1 MKFKAN
7 SMKDAVLEAE
17 KIYKCD
23 KKQLKVYVIKSPGK
37 KFWGMVRT
45 SGEYDIEPINQIN
58 EDLSKQQQSKDG
70 CIEIV
75 SGKVMVTDPLQEGRY
90 ASIIVD
96 DPQIDVYVNGE
107 KVFGAAFATGNDRIE
122 FKSIVVDPVTKIKA
136 RLSKDKM
143 QAILEISKTP
153 GKEYFVK
160 DAKRSNVVFIR
171 SDYNEIQPPT
181 ATLDQC
187 LAKLKELNVDIKF
200 ISIEKIKELIN
211 EHNGGSAVVA
221 EGKRPINGLN
231 SKIKYL
237 FKNTSYRN
245 PDFDAEKKVNLMNHT
260 IIPTVNVGEVLAV
273 KVTPVI
279 LGRDGVTV
287 TGEVLKAREGKDI
300 PLKVGKGA
308 VLLDNET
315 KVVAISTGRPMYKKG
330 VISVVPTLVISHDI
344 DVVTGNVHFE
354 GDIVIKGN
362 ISENLKVSAGGDIT
376 VFGNIYHA
384 NVYAKGNIRVH
395 GNIINSK
402 VSAGLNVL
410 NYLCVL
416 PKLKQILEMVKTFQ
430 SVVSL
435 AEASKNH
442 EDVRRKLLQ
451 VVISKKNI
459 LDNLI
464 NDIQKLMTL
473 FNDEETNEL
482 IKILA
487 DIKRTL
493 TGINA
498 QCIENTGQIK
508 VLYEE
513 INEYVNTI
521 EGLYGNQADII
532 FENGQN
538 SFVQANGNIV
548 IADRGC
554 YQTNLMAKDAILF
567 KKTSSIV
574 RGGLLIA
581 RKCIKMGIVG
591 TPSGVST
598 YCRVLDKDGKI
609 DAVCYYNNTVL
620 NINDKI
626 TIIESNTY
634 GNEAGKKNT

>member
-17 KIYKCD
+17 KIYRCD

-37 KFWGMVRT
+37 KFLGMVRT
-45 SGEYDIEPINQIN
+45 TGEYDIEPINQIN
-58 EDLSKQQQSKDG
+58 EDLSKQQSKDG

-75 SGKVMVTDPLQEGRY
+75 SGKAMVTDPLQEGRY
-90 ASIIVD
+90 ASIIAD

-171 SDYNEIQPPT
+171 SDYKEIQPPA

-187 LAKLKELNVDIKF
+187 LVELKKLNVDIKF
-200 ISIEKIKELIN
+200 VNIEKIKELIN
-211 EHNGGSAVVA
+211 ELNGGSAVVA
-221 EGKRPINGLN
+221 EGKRLIDGLN

-245 PDFDAEKKVNLMNHT
+245 PDFDAEKKVDLMNHT
-260 IIPTVNVGEVLAV
+260 IIPSVNVGDVLAV
-273 KVTPVI
+273 KITPVI
-279 LGRDGVTV
+279 PGRDGITV
-287 TGEVLKAREGKDI
+287 TGTVLKAKEGKDI
-300 PLKVGKGA
+300 PLKVGKGTA
-308 VLLDNET
+308 LLDNDT
-315 KVVAISTGRPMYKKG
+315 KVVAVSSGRPEYKKG
-330 VISVVPTLVISHDI
+330 VISVIPTLVISHDV
-344 DVVTGNVHFE
+344 DVSTGNVHFD
-354 GDIVIKGN
+354 GDILIKGN
-362 ISENLKVSAGGDIT
+362 ISENLKVSTGGDIT

-416 PKLKQILEMVKTFQ
+416 PKLKQIIEMVKAFQ
-430 SVVSL
+430 SVVNL
-435 AEASKNH
+435 AEASKEH
-442 EDVRRKLLQ
+442 EDIRRKLLQ
-451 VVISKKNI
+451 VVINKKNI
-459 LDNLI
+459 LDNLMK
-464 NDIQKLMTL
+464 DIQNLIKL

-482 IKILA
+482 IRILE
-487 DIKRTL
+487 DVKRTL

-513 INEYVNTI
+513 IVEYVDTI
-521 EGLYGNQADII
+521 EGLYGNQADMI

-538 SFVQANGNIV
+538 SFIQANGNIV

-554 YQTNLMAKDAILF
+554 YQTNLMAKKAILF

-581 RKCIKMGIVG
+581 GKCIKMGIVG
-591 TPSGVST
+591 APSGVST
-598 YCRVLDKDGKI
+598 YCRVLDNDGKI
-609 DAVCYYNNTVL
+609 DAVYFYNNTVL

-626 TIIESNTY
+626 TVIESNTY
-634 GNEAGKKNT
+634 GNETGKKST

>member
-17 KIYKCD
+17 KIYRCD
-23 KKQLKVYVIKSPGK
+23 KKQLKVYVINSPGK

-58 EDLSKQQQSKDG
+58 EDLSKQQSKDG

-75 SGKVMVTDPLQEGRY
+75 SGKVIVTDPLQEGRY

-160 DAKRSNVVFIR
+160 DARRSNVVFIR
-171 SDYNEIQPPT
+171 SDYNEIQPPA

-200 ISIEKIKELIN
+200 MSIEKIKELVN
-211 EHNGGSAVVA
+211 QPNGGSAVVA
-221 EGKRPINGLN
+221 EGKRPINGLS

-245 PDFDAEKKVNLMNHT
+245 PDFDAEKKVDLMNHT
-260 IIPTVNVGEVLAV
+260 IIPSVNVGDVLAV
-273 KVTPVI
+273 KITPVI
-279 LGRDGVTV
+279 PGRDGVTV
-287 TGEVLKAREGKDI
+287 TGEVLKAKEGKDI
-300 PLKVGKGA
+300 PLKVGKGTA
-308 VLLDNET
+308 LLDNDT
-315 KVVAISTGRPMYKKG
+315 KVVAVSSGRPEYKKG
-330 VISVVPTLVISHDI
+330 VISVIPTLVISHDV
-344 DVVTGNVHFE
+344 DVSTGNIHFD
-354 GDIVIKGN
+354 GDIVI
-362 ISENLKVSAGGDIT
+362 
-376 VFGNIYHA
+376 
-384 NVYAKGNIRVH
+384 KGNIRVH

-416 PKLKQILEMVKTFQ
+416 PKLKQILEMVKAFQ

-435 AEASKNH
+435 AEASKNL

-464 NDIQKLMTL
+464 NDIQKLITL
-473 FNDEETNEL
+473 FNDEEINEL
-482 IKILA
+482 IRILV

-498 QCIENTGQIK
+498 KCIENTEQIK

-513 INEYVNTI
+513 INEYVDTI

-532 FENGQN
+532 FKNGQN
-538 SFVQANGNIV
+538 SFIQANGNIV

-554 YQTNLMAKDAILF
+554 FQTNLMAKDAILF

-591 TPSGVST
+591 APSGVST

-609 DAVCYYNNTVL
+609 VAVYYYNNTVL

-626 TIIESNTY
+626 TVIESNTY
-634 GNEAGKKNT
+634 GNETGKKVPKQDNGNL